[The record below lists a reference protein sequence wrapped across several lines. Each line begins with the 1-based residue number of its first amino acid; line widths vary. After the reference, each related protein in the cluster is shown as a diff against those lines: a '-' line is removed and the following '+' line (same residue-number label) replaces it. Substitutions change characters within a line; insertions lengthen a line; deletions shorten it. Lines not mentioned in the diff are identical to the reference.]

1 MFPLFKV
8 TLLLI
13 FFSLLSKPVSFT
25 KSKRLSLFAKFTR
38 ANLTAKLSA
47 VNLLSH

>member
-13 FFSLLSKPVSFT
+13 FFSLLSKTVSFT
-25 KSKRLSLFAKFTR
+25 KSKISSLFAKFAR
-38 ANLTAKLSA
+38 ASLTAKLSA

>member
-25 KSKRLSLFAKFTR
+25 KSKISSLFAKLAR